1 MEQQKTV
8 KPAALEALVETIKFD
23 FRHLMASVNG
33 SWNTPDDREQARL
46 ALAKS
51 VREANRAVQELE
63 GVSDA
68 DLRRLHDAL
77 LIQSTLSEDAV
88 KNPNSLKR

>member
-8 KPAALEALVETIKFD
+8 KPAALETLLTSLKSD

-33 SWNTPDDREQARL
+33 SWNTQEDKEQARL

-63 GVSDA
+63 GVPDA
-68 DLRRLHDAL
+68 ELRRLHDAL

>member
-1 MEQQKTV
+1 MESKAI
-8 KPAALEALVETIKFD
+8 KPEALEALVEQVKSD
-23 FRHLMASVNG
+23 YKHLMVSVNG
-33 SWNTPDDREQARL
+33 SWNTQEDREEARQ

-51 VREANRAVQELE
+51 MKEANRTVQELE
-63 GVSDA
+63 GTQDA
-68 DLRRLHDAL
+68 ELRRWHDAL